1 MKIIFYNNKEE
12 NIVVKK
18 ENITPLFE
26 IDGTLREGCS
36 IYNPVIQIKTY
47 GKDFTNN
54 GAVQS
59 IELANLIKANYA
71 YVEDFSRYYY
81 IDDIIGEYSNVA
93 TLFLKCDVLMS
104 FKDYFKELNVFA
116 NRNEYNWKPTLCDE
130 KLPAYGLRYNN
141 IYELDKL
148 DLYDKGYCYTIT
160 LTTTSDEDAKY
171 AAYNYGFNGSTLT
184 TRTYVVSKKVLN
196 YILNEITNKKLN
208 FSGMF
213 KDEPYQA
220 VQSIR
225 AFPFDISKY
234 LDLVETK
241 KISGTSPETGEKI
254 EAYFLNFIGNELAF
268 YTSKIDPEHSA
279 IYELSRGTLTNV
291 MTIEKFLSLNLNIY
305 SDIDFINTNNYTKYK
320 LYIPYYGIIDVD
332 ANYLF
337 KYRSI
342 RVIYNIDVISGN
354 TTILVISGIRYIL
367 TCNVGIDVP
376 ITGSNANAK
385 ARNLTMGL
393 INTAGAIAGLGAVTS
408 MASVG
413 GSTSTETSRYRYN
426 KRGSISS
433 VKRTQTEEP
442 AEQQR
447 KFDFNKTANFISK
460 STIDIM
466 NSLVSSNCGG
476 NVAAD
481 YSGYVYLLR
490 SFLIFIERVDYYV
503 PNGYAHLVGR
513 PTDYSGKLKGLFG
526 YTEIAGVHIEG
537 DMGSSSQSEKEEIEQ
552 ALKTGVILPNPQST
566 TPSENETW

>member
-54 GAVQS
+54 GVVQS

-93 TLFLKCDVLMS
+93 TLLLKCDVLMS

-116 NRNEYNWKPTLCDE
+116 SRNEYNWKPTLCDE
-130 KLPAYGLRYNN
+130 KIPAYGVRYNS
-141 IYELDKL
+141 IYELNELEFDNT
-148 DLYDKGYCYTIT
+148 GYCYTIT
-160 LTTTSDEDAKY
+160 LTTTVDNDNVTG
-171 AAYNYGFNGSTLT
+171 AAYNYGFNGSTIT
-184 TRTYVVSKKVLN
+184 TRTYVMSKK
-196 YILNEITNKKLN
+196 ILNVVLKYITSNSLK
-208 FSGMF
+208 FGGIF

-220 VQSIR
+220 VQSIK
-225 AFPFDISKY
+225 AFPFDITKY
-234 LDLVETK
+234 LDLTETK
-241 KISGTSPETGEKI
+241 AIKIPTSKGEVDG
-254 EAYFLNFIGNELAF
+254 YFLNFIGNELTIITANA
-268 YTSKIDPEHSA
+268 DPQYPK
-279 IYELSRGTLTNV
+279 IYELSKGALTNV
-291 MTIEKFLSLNLNIY
+291 LSIEKLLSINLNLIY
-305 SDIDFINTNNYTKYK
+305 SDIDFINTNNYTRYK
-320 LYIPYYGIIDVD
+320 LFIPYYGVIDID

-342 RVIYNIDVISGN
+342 TVIYNIDVISGN
-354 TTILVISGIRYIL
+354 TTIIVNSGIRYIL
-367 TCNVGIDVP
+367 TCNVGVDIP
-376 ITGSNANAK
+376 ITGSNANEK
-385 ARNLTMGL
+385 TRNLIMNL
-393 INTAGAIAGLGAVTS
+393 IKTTGAIAGLGGVTS
-408 MASVG
+408 MVSVG
-413 GSTSTETSRYRYN
+413 GASTETTKYRYN
-426 KRGSISS
+426 KRGNVSS
-433 VKRTQTEEP
+433 VKRIQTEEP
-442 AEQQR
+442 DEQKR
-447 KFDFNKTANFISK
+447 KFDFSKTANFIS
-460 STIDIM
+460 SNTIDIM
-466 NSLVSSNCGG
+466 NSLVNSNCGG
-476 NVAAD
+476 NVGSD

-490 SFLIFIERVDYYV
+490 KFILFVERVNYYV